1 MFEPRAIHPDERLTR
16 RQRGVVIIMNIMLL
30 AELTWAMY
38 LGQQDPENL
47 TGIFLRCFIPA
58 AALTLIAARLL
69 LRRLQPAPPAPS
81 DETR

>member
-1 MFEPRAIHPDERLTR
+1 MFEPRPIHPDQRLTA

-30 AELTWAMY
+30 AELTWAIY

-47 TGIFLRCFIPA
+47 TAIFLRCFIPA
-58 AALTLIAARLL
+58 AGLTLIAARLL
-69 LRRLQPAPPAPS
+69 LRRLHPTPPASS